1 MLLREALM
9 LNTDMLK
16 VNGLMN
22 VGGAH
27 TNYVYFKETI
37 NKEQPKYAQP
47 DIAQVSCL
55 LLSLPHV
62 GGSLL

>member
-1 MLLREALM
+1 
-9 LNTDMLK
+9 
-16 VNGLMN
+16 MN